1 LLAIIAVESSKT
13 AVHRGCVD
21 LVKGVR
27 CSAGGRFRSNC
38 EATVPVTPM
47 DIPLGKDSEYP
58 STYTPSLLYSMERR
72 ENRAAMGIADALPF
86 GGEDL
91 WTAFEFSW
99 LSNKGRPEVAAVRIK
114 VPCTSPCIVE
124 SKSVKLYLNSFAQTR
139 FNSWADVLTAL
150 NSDFAIAFRAP
161 IMVELLEVNR
171 LSQPVDQFPGTCLD
185 RLDVSITTYER
196 DPDLLQL
203 EDGDQR
209 VVNETVYT
217 NLFRSICPITGQPDW
232 ASVMVQYLGRPIVR
246 ESLLKYLVSYRCH
259 PAFHETNVE
268 QIFVDLQAC
277 CRPEQLTIFGRFL
290 RRGGIDIS
298 PFRSNVEEVAPVM
311 RLSRQ

>member
-1 LLAIIAVESSKT
+1 M
-13 AVHRGCVD
+13 
-21 LVKGVR
+21 
-27 CSAGGRFRSNC
+27 
-38 EATVPVTPM
+38 PVSPI
-47 DIPLGKDSEYP
+47 DIPLGKDNEYP
-58 STYTPSLLYSMERR
+58 STYTPSMLYSMERQEHR
-72 ENRAAMGIADALPF
+72 STMGISEALPF
-86 GGEDL
+86 GGEDV
-91 WTAFEFSW
+91 WTAFELSW

-139 FNSWADVLTAL
+139 FNSWADVLAAL
-150 NSDFAIAFRAP
+150 NSDFAVAFRAP
-161 IMVELLEVNR
+161 VMVELLELDR
-171 LSQPVDQFPGTCLD
+171 IGQPVDQFPGTCLD
-185 RLDVSITTYER
+185 RLDINVTTYNR
-196 DPDLLQL
+196 DPTLLQL

-209 VVNETVYT
+209 IVNETLYT

-259 PAFHETNVE
+259 PAFHETTVE
-268 QIFVDLQAC
+268 QIFVDLQES

-298 PFRSNVEEVAPVM
+298 PFRSNVEEIAPVM